1 MATEEEGAVIEDPA
15 AAKNK
20 KAAKHEDTGAADLE
34 KITDYVEEAEISSHS
49 IGDVCNCYTLIIAQ
63 TGAGILQF
71 SS

>member
-1 MATEEEGAVIEDPA
+1 MTTEEENVEIEDPAA

-49 IGDVCNCYTLIIAQ
+49 IGDVCYT
-63 TGAGILQF
+63 
-71 SS
+71 S